1 MNSIL
6 EKGKEVI
13 RSEAEAIASLEKQ
26 LNGNFVKAVETI
38 VASNGRVILTG
49 MGKSG
54 IVARKIAATM
64 NSTGT
69 PSLFLHPSDALH
81 GDLGVVTPDDIVICL
96 SKSGDTEELVRLIPQ
111 LRQIGVQIIA
121 ITGNINS
128 KLARLSDIVLDAS
141 VKTEACPH
149 DLAPTS
155 STTAALVL
163 GDALAIALLHQHN
176 FTKEDFAFLHPAGN
190 LGKQLLL
197 KVETLM
203 TRGENVPIVSNDVP
217 LTTAIVEMTSKRLG
231 STCVVDK
238 NGELKGIITDGDLRR
253 LLQKTHDIV
262 NLTAEDVMIKDPK
275 TIAPNILA
283 ARALTIMETY
293 KISQLIVVDSAHK
306 PIGMIHIH
314 DLVEAG
320 LRGEKSA

>member
-38 VASNGRVILTG
+38 IASGGRVILTG

-69 PSLFLHPSDALH
+69 PALFLHPSDALH

-96 SKSGDTEELVRLIPQ
+96 SKSGDTEELVQLIPR
-111 LRQIGVQIIA
+111 LRHIGVQIIA

-283 ARALTIMETY
+283 ARALTIMETF

>member
-38 VASNGRVILTG
+38 ITSNGRVILSG

-54 IVARKIAATM
+54 IIARKIAATM

-69 PSLFLHPSDALH
+69 PALFLHPSDALH
-81 GDLGVVTPDDIVICL
+81 GDLGVVTPDDVVICL
-96 SKSGDTEELVRLIPQ
+96 SKSGDTEELVRLIPR
-111 LRQIGVQIIA
+111 LRQIGVHIIA

-231 STCVVDK
+231 STCVVNS

-253 LLQKTHDIV
+253 LLQKTHDIA
-262 NLTAEDVMIKDPK
+262 NLTAGDVMIKDPK
-275 TIAPNILA
+275 TITPDILA

>member
-69 PSLFLHPSDALH
+69 PALFLHPSDALH

-163 GDALAIALLHQHN
+163 GDALAIALLQQHN

-231 STCVVDK
+231 STCVVNS

-253 LLQKTHDIV
+253 LLQKTHDIA